1 MKLAILGGTGQTGR
15 LLVEL
20 ALGAR
25 HEVTVLARDPAKL
38 AVQHPSLR
46 VVKGDARDAGVMDQA
61 LAGAEVVI
69 SAIGSDSRRKA
80 TLREEAIRNAL
91 AAMKKH
97 GGRRIILMSAAG
109 VGDSLPQI
117 QKASFLLGRVLIPLL
132 LKDAFADALAAE
144 NLIKQSGLQW
154 VLVRP
159 VGLGNAPPKRNVTAI
174 TDLTS
179 TEGLK
184 MTIPRADVARFLL
197 IQATEDRYLGQAV
210 TLSS

>member
-15 LLVEL
+15 HVVEL
-20 ALGAR
+20 ALGAK
-25 HEVTVLARDPAKL
+25 HEVSMLARDPAKV
-38 AVQHPSLR
+38 AVQHPSLK
-46 VVKGDARDAGVMDQA
+46 VVKGDARDAQAMEAA

-69 SAIGSDSRRKA
+69 SALGSDTRKKA

-97 GGRRIILMSAAG
+97 GSRRMVFLSAAG
-109 VGDSLPQI
+109 VGDSLPQV
-117 QKASFLLGRVLIPLL
+117 QKASFLWRIIIPLM
-132 LKDAFADALAAE
+132 LKDPFADALAAE
-144 NLIKQSGLQW
+144 NLIRQSGLQW

-159 VGLGNAPPKRNVTAI
+159 VGLTNGAPRRNVTAI
-174 TDLTS
+174 TDLSS

-184 MTIPRADVARFLL
+184 STIPRADVARFML
-197 IQATEDRYLGQAV
+197 ISATEDRYLGQAV